1 MILKNWRKLRSAVPR
16 LHIVFWK
23 MDYESGV
30 TKKTEF
36 FAICNLL
43 LELQKPPA
51 PVALQNK
58 KVVVFHSRSKNDGIM
73 VIFGS
78 GAESRPAW
86 TRMVAV
92 VYGSEG
98 GELGFP
104 SAAQ

>member
-1 MILKNWRKLRSAVPR
+1 MSIPRKKLY
-16 LHIVFWK
+16 
-23 MDYESGV
+23 D
-30 TKKTEF
+30 
-36 FAICNLL
+36 
-43 LELQKPPA
+43 QKSNGE
-51 PVALQNK
+51 NK

-73 VIFGS
+73 EIYGF

-104 SAAQ
+104 SVAQ

>member
-1 MILKNWRKLRSAVPR
+1 MDFHRRKCQFLEKNST
-16 LHIVFWK
+16 I
-23 MDYESGV
+23 
-30 TKKTEF
+30 
-36 FAICNLL
+36 
-43 LELQKPPA
+43 QKSNSE
-51 PVALQNK
+51 NK
-58 KVVVFHSRSKNDGIM
+58 KVVVFILVVKM
-73 VIFGS
+73 TEYGS